1 MPATKTTTLTFRL
14 EPCFKEALRTAAV
27 RGQGS
32 IAHMIQVKIRGYCAR
47 MCVLIQDSL
56 TAGADSKKKTK

>member
-32 IAHMIQVKIRGYCAR
+32 IANMNQVMIRVCCAR
-47 MCVLIQDSL
+47 MGVLIQEPLSAD
-56 TAGADSKKKTK
+56 ADSKKKAK